1 MKLKKIL
8 AIVLLTISMTFL
20 AKAQENATTPTPEEL
35 NDRVNGID
43 ERLTEAQNDLSI
55 LKKIKVSGYLQA
67 QFEKSEK
74 ASGLGLDPYDNKD
87 AVQSR
92 FRIRRSRLK
101 FTYDAGLTQF
111 VVQGDFSNT
120 GFALKD
126 AYLNIT
132 DPWLKEFGLK
142 VGVFNRPNYEVEY
155 SSSQRESVERSKVIT
170 TLYPNERDLG
180 AMLTYH
186 PEGLFKL
193 QLAAFNNT
201 FGGPIAQTM
210 PTFRDEPLYFMARVT
225 TSLKVTDELGIDFGV
240 HGRFG
245 SVRSNSPIIINSD
258 LPSKTTSYDSSA
270 SNYGSSVSRS
280 WFGGEAQIYWDFL
293 GGTKIL
299 AEYLSGSD
307 LNELSLSSVNP
318 AKAVRKRDFSGFYI
332 MLVKNITKEWQLA
345 AKYDSY
351 NPNTKLDHSK
361 VDVASELTTNT
372 YGFGIHNYS
381 FSNVRITLWY
391 DMPIT
396 ETNGTILTEDP
407 KDNLLTLRFQYKF

>member
-20 AKAQENATTPTPEEL
+20 AKAQENTTTPTPEEI

-43 ERLTEAQNDLSI
+43 ERLTEAQNDLSV
-55 LKKIKVSGYLQA
+55 LKKLKISGYLQA

-74 ASGLGLDPYDNKD
+74 ASGLGLDPYDTKD

-111 VVQGDFSNT
+111 VVQGDFSNA
-120 GFALKD
+120 GFDLKD
-126 AYLNIT
+126 AYLKIT
-132 DPWLKEFGLK
+132 DPWLKEFSLTT
-142 VGVFNRPNYEVEY
+142 GVFNRPVYEVEY
-155 SSSQRESVERSKVIT
+155 SSSQRESVERAKVIT

-201 FGGPIAQTM
+201 FGGPIAQKM
-210 PTFRDEPLYFMARVT
+210 PTFNDEPLYFMARIT
-225 TSLKVTDELGIDFGV
+225 TSLKVSDDLGIDFGV

-258 LPSKTTSYDSSA
+258 LPSKTTAYDSSA
-270 SNYGSSVSRS
+270 SNYASAVSRT

-293 GGTKIL
+293 GGMKIL
-299 AEYLSGSD
+299 GEYLMGSD
-307 LNELSLSSVNP
+307 VNELSLSSVTP
-318 AKAVRKRDFSGFYI
+318 AKAIRKRDFNGFYV
-332 MLVKNITKEWQLA
+332 MLVKNIDKEWQVA
-345 AKYDSY
+345 AKIDSY

-372 YGFGIHNYS
+372 YGVGIHNYS
-381 FSNVRITLWY
+381 FQNVRITLWY
-391 DMPIT
+391 DIPVT
-396 ETNGTILTEDP
+396 ETNGTVIKEDP